1 MKYNVKQ
8 LSCLDYRTAKE
19 MFLEVFDSSEFSDFT
34 SAWRNRVR
42 EESLGVYTYTNEL
55 VGFALVDYQRKL
67 NFITIHPDYQKYKLG
82 THLLQKILKN
92 CIERRKG
99 LSLIPVP
106 SDHVIAWYKKNGFYE
121 SDTYEAVDGNRWMHL
136 GFHTYETR
144 RQAPFLL
151 SLTTK

>member
-1 MKYNVKQ
+1 MKYTVKP
-8 LSCLDYRTAKE
+8 LTCLDYRTAKE
-19 MFLEVFDSSEFSDFT
+19 IFLDVFDNSEFSDFT
-34 SAWRNRVR
+34 LAWKTKVR
-42 EESLGVYTYTNEL
+42 EESLGIYTSYNEL

-82 THLLQKILKN
+82 TQLLQKILKN

-106 SDHVIAWYKKNGFYE
+106 SDHVIACYKKNGFYE

>member
-1 MKYNVKQ
+1 MKYTVKP
-8 LSCLDYRTAKE
+8 LTCLDYRTAKE
-19 MFLEVFDSSEFSDFT
+19 TFLEVFDNSEFSDFT

-42 EESLGVYTYTNEL
+42 EESMGVYTQTNEL

-82 THLLQKILKN
+82 TQLLQKILKN

-99 LSLIPVP
+99 LILVPVP

-121 SDTYEAVDGNRWMHL
+121 TSTYEAVDGSRWMYL

-144 RQAPFLL
+144 RQASFLL
-151 SLTTK
+151 ALTTK